1 MSRDAKKFKELD
13 VIGFV
18 CCFSAEFSKVQKT
31 YKYYQNSQKNTVFWH
46 LVRAYQLLAEKQQ
59 NKSVE

>member
-31 YKYYQNSQKNTVFWH
+31 YKYYQNSQKNTVF
-46 LVRAYQLLAEKQQ
+46 
-59 NKSVE
+59 